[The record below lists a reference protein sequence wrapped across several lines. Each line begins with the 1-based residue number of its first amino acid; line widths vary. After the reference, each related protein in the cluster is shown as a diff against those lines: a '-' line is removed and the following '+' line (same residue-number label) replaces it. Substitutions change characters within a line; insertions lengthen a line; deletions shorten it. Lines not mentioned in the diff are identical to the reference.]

1 MLRRREFRPKMRRKG
16 GSIGNGAEYRVRI
29 GMTRGTASREERT
42 TFSGAFGKNLDLLT
56 REMEVATL
64 RRNVIANNIAN
75 ANTPNFKRSDV
86 NFESQLKRALDS
98 EKAVSPFKE
107 FLTDP
112 RHIPFNRPIDWKT
125 VQPRRVL
132 DYLTEAKNNGNNV
145 DIEQEGMDSL
155 NNQLIYTTLAQV
167 VSSEFQRV
175 NIVLR

>member
-1 MLRRREFRPKMRRKG
+1 M
-16 GSIGNGAEYRVRI
+16 
-29 GMTRGTASREERT
+29 
-42 TFSGAFGKNLDLLT
+42 TFSGAFGRNLELLT

-64 RRNVIANNIAN
+64 RRGVIANNIAN

-98 EKAVSPFKE
+98 EKVKSPFPE

-112 RHIPFNRPIDWKT
+112 RHIPFNRSVDWRS